1 MTKGQETI
9 IRYLKTQFIGVR
21 YIPDG
26 NDVVIVRDKAGAEM
40 RFTLNLYG
48 DIMDATTREIIAV
61 SDLPHD
67 ILQIGVSAEPKTWSN
82 SLQYF
87 G

>member
-1 MTKGQETI
+1 MTKAQETI
-9 IRYLKTQFIGVR
+9 IKYLKTQFIGVR

-26 NDVVIVRDKAGAEM
+26 NDVVIVRDKNGDEM
-40 RFTLNLYG
+40 WFALNLYG
-48 DIMDATTREIIAV
+48 DILDAKTGEIVAT

-67 ILQIGVSAEPKTWSN
+67 ILQIGVSAEPTKWSN
-82 SLQYF
+82 SLKYF

>member
-9 IRYLKTQFIGVR
+9 IKYLKTQFVGVR
-21 YIPDG
+21 YIPKD
-26 NDVVIVRDKAGAEM
+26 DDIVIVRDKSGAEM
-40 RFTLNLYG
+40 QFTLNLYG
-48 DIMDATTREIIAV
+48 DILDAATREIVAV

-67 ILQIGVSAEPKTWSN
+67 ILQIGVSDPKTWTN

>member
-9 IRYLKTQFIGVR
+9 IKYLKTQFVGVR
-21 YIPDG
+21 YIPKD
-26 NDVVIVRDKAGAEM
+26 NDIVIVRDKTGVEM
-40 RFTLNLYG
+40 GFTLNLYG
-48 DIMDATTREIIAV
+48 DILDVTTREIVAT

-67 ILQIGVSAEPKTWSN
+67 ILQIGVSAEPKAWSN
-82 SLQYF
+82 SLKYF